1 MGAVSPPSTDFAN
14 RSARYEWKEAALRVI
29 GLVFNAF
36 PSSQRPPMPQLT
48 RPAIQ
53 LSLLITPMADQQRD
67 NFILQQRVA
76 RLEDA
81 QQALQRLTLT
91 WANEREPGTRFIDF
105 EGRLIE
111 ASRQVACASTELM
124 LALAEVKNR
133 RETPDYF
140 DIGDTVYRMASPE
153 PRSLTTWFGTIR
165 YNRSYARPVEGGP
178 GWFPLDAEM
187 GLLSDRISPSLL
199 LMGARLATRVS
210 FEEAREILGW
220 FVPQPPSTSVLQ
232 QTVLGLGHHTQA
244 WFESVAPPDDDGE
257 VLVVLIDGKCV
268 PTVRDEELEKRSGP
282 RKDKLKAPSPRHR
295 GRANRKLRGR
305 RPRPKQGDKTKNGKL
320 VTMVV
325 IYTLRREGK
334 LLLGPLNRR
343 VYASFGP
350 KRHAFEFAVAEAAR
364 RGFGAGTDKTV
375 QLLTDGDPDLH
386 RYVDEYFPE
395 SQYPQRVVT
404 VDIMHVLEKLWD
416 AGTARYAAGSDELA
430 TWVHE
435 QEDRLYGDDAAA
447 VVGELRGWL
456 AETPKVGPGNKGK
469 RKRLSVAIRYVEQRL
484 DKLSYGTCQERD
496 LEVGTGQVEGAIKH
510 VIGKRCDHGG
520 MRWKRERA
528 QAVIQLRCI
537 DVNEQWDAFATW
549 ALQRLQARAQND
561 GRRIRLQTNSP
572 AKLPSRRTAA

>member
-1 MGAVSPPSTDFAN
+1 
-14 RSARYEWKEAALRVI
+14 
-29 GLVFNAF
+29 
-36 PSSQRPPMPQLT
+36 MPQIT
-48 RPAIQ
+48 RLAIQ
-53 LSLLITPMADQQRD
+53 LSLLMTPMADQERD
-67 NFILQQRVA
+67 TFILQQR
-76 RLEDA
+76 LDHLDDA
-81 QQALQRLTLT
+81 QQALRSLTLS
-91 WANEREPGTRFIDF
+91 WATEREPGAGFINF
-105 EGRLIE
+105 EARLIE

-124 LALAEVKNR
+124 FALAEIENR
-133 RETPDYF
+133 QEMPDYF
-140 DIGDTVYRMASPE
+140 DIGDTFYRMTSPE

-165 YNRSYARPVEGGP
+165 YSRSYARPTEGGP
-178 GWFPLDAEM
+178 GWFPLDAEL

-199 LMGARLATRVS
+199 TTGARLATRVS
-210 FEEAREILGW
+210 FAEAREILGW
-220 FVPQPPSTSVLQ
+220 FVPQPPSITVLQ
-232 QTVLGLGHHTQA
+232 ETVLGLGHHTRA

-257 VLVVLIDGKCV
+257 VLVALIDGKCV
-268 PTVRDEELEKRSGP
+268 PTVRAEELEKRSGP
-282 RKDKLKAPSPRHR
+282 RKDKPKAPSPRHR

-325 IYTLRREGK
+325 IYTLRREGA

-364 RGFGAGTDKTV
+364 RGFGAGTEKTL

-395 SQYPQRVVT
+395 SKYPQRVVT

-416 AGTARYAAGSDELA
+416 AGTARYAAGSEDLA
-430 TWVHE
+430 TWVHD
-435 QEDRLYGDDAAA
+435 QEDRLYGNDAAA

-469 RKRLSVAIRYVEQRL
+469 RERLSVAIRYLENRL
-484 DKLSYGTCQERD
+484 DKLAYGLCRERD

-537 DVNEQWDAFATW
+537 DVNEQWDAFALW
-549 ALQRLQARAQND
+549 VLQRLQTHAQEE
-561 GRRIRLQTNSP
+561 GQRIRLQTQSP
-572 AKLPSRRTAA
+572 AKLPSRQIAA